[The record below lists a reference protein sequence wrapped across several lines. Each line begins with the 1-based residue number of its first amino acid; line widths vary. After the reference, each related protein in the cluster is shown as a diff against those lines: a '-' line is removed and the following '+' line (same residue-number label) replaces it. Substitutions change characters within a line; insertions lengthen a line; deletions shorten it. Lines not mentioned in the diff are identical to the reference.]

1 MKKSIYALSFLMLF
15 SSCVNNNSAQRDEMA
30 TVSESSNTEGDGKYL
45 VVVFVDSII
54 KSDPNSLNN
63 GMTKNETE
71 ARITKTLKEYVPLH
85 PEIISDIPLECVE
98 VLQDFAHFKAS
109 LQLSSNMDWRIDVGI
124 GVSLSKDKLSTL
136 IEGAKYYL
144 KEPKFKEFS
153 FDYSMKFSK
162 DPQNG
167 SENKKIMFWYEV
179 DDNVIIEKY
188 N

>member
-1 MKKSIYALSFLMLF
+1 MKKSIYALSLLMLL

-30 TVSESSNTEGDGKYL
+30 TISECNTESDGKFH
-45 VVVFVDSII
+45 VVIFVDSII
-54 KSDPNSLNN
+54 KSDSNSLNN
-63 GMTKNETE
+63 RMTINETE
-71 ARITKTLKEYVPLH
+71 TRITKTLKEYVPLH
-85 PEIISDIPLECVE
+85 PDIISDIPLECVE
-98 VLQDFAHFKAS
+98 VLQDFAHFDAS
-109 LQLSSNMDWRIDVGI
+109 LQLSSNTDWRIDVGI

-144 KEPKFKEFS
+144 KEPKFKKFS

-167 SENKKIMFWYEV
+167 RENKKIMFWYEV